1 MPKLVPLQ
9 KDDYDM
15 LRILGKAWLDTQTS
29 TESFEAYIHLENLAS
44 ELNVDFIVLDDKIII
59 TSK

>member
-15 LRILGKAWLDTQTS
+15 LRILSKAWLDSQTS
-29 TESFEAYIHLENLAS
+29 TESFKSYIHLENLAS